1 MFTSMNRAGIRRLIH
16 DILKNTHHRLWYVVG
31 WTSLNAVTSTLG
43 IALILPLLSLIF
55 PISGTERLHLGWIN
69 LNWLTLERMLLLYIV
84 LVCISVWINR
94 QTLIQ
99 TTILVQRY
107 TKFLRIRLFETLF
120 SSDYH
125 YIARQKKSNILNQ
138 FTMEIARISISVTA
152 LISMISGILI
162 TIPHLVLAWY
172 ISPRLTGFVFVSGI
186 VVFVSLYTSL
196 RRVRQLALSLSDSN
210 QRWQQHLH
218 EQLYGVKEI
227 RSYGIE
233 AKQTDAFRQATEEIE
248 QNLVQYA
255 TEQSKPDAV
264 FKIVAAVLISL
275 FFYISLSFLN
285 EEIGTLLVIVLL
297 FARLWPLFAAFQKNM
312 QLFLSGLSVY
322 ASLQA
327 TLDHIPK
334 SIQGEDSLRPFQK
347 SIELNHVSF
356 SYTDAEMSGLQDVSL
371 TIHSG
376 QMIAI
381 MGASGT
387 GKSTLL
393 DLVLGLLEPQTGE
406 IRIDGQ
412 MLKQEKTESWRKQIS
427 YIPQSAFLFHG
438 TIRQNIVH
446 FHPGLTE
453 EELLEAL
460 ELAGATFV
468 HELPDGLE
476 TIIGDFGARLS
487 GGQQQKIILAR
498 ALAKRPRLLLFDEAT
513 NAMDREQEVL
523 FHKTLRHLTKR
534 MTIVYITHRIEIS
547 RLADAIYHIETGRL
561 EVKEGSHS

>member
-1 MFTSMNRAGIRRLIH
+1 
-16 DILKNTHHRLWYVVG
+16 
-31 WTSLNAVTSTLG
+31 
-43 IALILPLLSLIF
+43 
-55 PISGTERLHLGWIN
+55 
-69 LNWLTLERMLLLYIV
+69 
-84 LVCISVWINR
+84 
-94 QTLIQ
+94 
-99 TTILVQRY
+99 
-107 TKFLRIRLFETLF
+107 
-120 SSDYH
+120 
-125 YIARQKKSNILNQ
+125 
-138 FTMEIARISISVTA
+138 MEIARISISVTA

-210 QRWQQHLH
+210 QRWQQRLH

-264 FKIVAAVLISL
+264 FKIVATVLISL

-297 FARLWPLFAAFQKNM
+297 FARLWPLFTAFQKNM

-322 ASLQA
+322 TDLQVA
-327 TLDHIPK
+327 LDHIPK
-334 SIQGEDSLRPFQK
+334 SIQAEECLLPFQK

-356 SYTDAEMSGLQDVSL
+356 SYTDAEMSGLHDVSL

-393 DLVLGLLEPQTGE
+393 DLLLGLFEPQTGE

-412 MLKQEKTESWRKQIS
+412 VLKQEKTEAWRKQIS

-438 TIRQNIVH
+438 TIRQNIAH
-446 FHPGLTE
+446 FHLGLTE

-460 ELAGATFV
+460 E
-468 HELPDGLE
+468 
-476 TIIGDFGARLS
+476 
-487 GGQQQKIILAR
+487 
-498 ALAKRPRLLLFDEAT
+498 LAKRPRLLLFDEAT

-523 FHKTLRHLTKR
+523 FHETLRHLTKR
-534 MTIVYITHRIEIS
+534 MTIVYITHRIEIG